1 MKASP
6 SMLPPCPLCG
16 RAMVPGPSLNEHH
29 MVPKSHRGR
38 DTVTMHRI
46 CHSKIHSVF
55 SEREL
60 ATYYHTIERL
70 LERDEIRKF
79 VGWVRKKDPEYFDRN
94 RKPSHR
100 R

>member
-1 MKASP
+1 
-6 SMLPPCPLCG
+6 
-16 RAMVPGPSLNEHH
+16 MVPGPSLNEHH
-29 MVPKSHRGR
+29 MVPRSHRGR

-60 ATYYHTIERL
+60 AAYYHTIERL
-70 LERDEIRKF
+70 LEREEIRKF